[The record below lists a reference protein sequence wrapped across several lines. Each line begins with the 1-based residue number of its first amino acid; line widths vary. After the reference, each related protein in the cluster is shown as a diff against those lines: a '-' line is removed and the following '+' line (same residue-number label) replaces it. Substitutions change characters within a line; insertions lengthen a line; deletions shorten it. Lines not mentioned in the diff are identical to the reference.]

1 MARSPGAP
9 AVVLI
14 DHVTKATE
22 NTRYSVGSRA
32 KKAKADVLWYVD
44 KVSDFDRKTL
54 GRVELKRHKNRPG
67 VLEPKHVWVI
77 GGEDDRLVCRPLDPL
92 QDVVTTVHPR
102 EQQVLDLLRERGP
115 MGPSE
120 IAAEMGVSRMTAHRL
135 LKELMRRNAVEAV
148 GETKDRRYSIARSD
162 SVDERDEIGDK
173 PGLGYLDDDF
183 EWD

>member
-1 MARSPGAP
+1 
-9 AVVLI
+9 
-14 DHVTKATE
+14 VTKATE

-44 KVSDFDRKTL
+44 KVSDFDRQTL

-115 MGPSE
+115 MGTAE
-120 IAAEMGVSRMTAHRL
+120 VAAELGVSRRTANQWLRALVSRGEAGIKGETSNRKYFL
-135 LKELMRRNAVEAV
+135 LGTDDGV
-148 GETKDRRYSIARSD
+148 GEPEEELEDF
-162 SVDERDEIGDK
+162 
-173 PGLGYLDDDF
+173 DDYT
-183 EWD
+183 EGWE